1 MAASQGP
8 DSQSKDQVDRSDN
21 SAEMVQISAR
31 TGNHQIA
38 KGAAGTQER
47 KQSTTPSK
55 SKVRR
60 RNAKQVK
67 KARIT
72 AEFVKNIPEGVT
84 YSPGSG
90 PLIAKATAKNTG
102 DDIVKVGD
110 FIFDVELVSKATLI
124 SMRKFLP
131 SEEYR
136 LLKNRKSARLCRR
149 KRKEE
154 RGTIS

>member
-1 MAASQGP
+1 MSKSASAT
-8 DSQSKDQVDRSDN
+8 SADRKASP
-21 SAEMVQISAR
+21 
-31 TGNHQIA
+31 
-38 KGAAGTQER
+38 
-47 KQSTTPSK
+47 TPSK

-67 KARIT
+67 RARIT
-72 AEFVKNIPEGVT
+72 AEFVKNIPHGVT

-90 PLIAKATAKNTG
+90 PLQTKATAKNAG

-110 FIFDVELVSKATLI
+110 FIFNVDEVSKATLI

-136 LLKNRKSARLCRR
+136 LLKNRKSARLCRK

-154 RGTIS
+154 RGTITQTLEQVKESLESLRAELSSVEAKLEESEKARKEL